1 MLRPVDQQ
9 YQIMIWTYDYN
20 ASDSQRLDRAHIFWQ
35 PSASYFKK
43 YPLVKISG

>member
-20 ASDSQRLDRAHIFWQ
+20 ASDSQRLDRAHIFGQ
-35 PSASYFKK
+35 PSESYFKK
-43 YPLVKISG
+43 YL